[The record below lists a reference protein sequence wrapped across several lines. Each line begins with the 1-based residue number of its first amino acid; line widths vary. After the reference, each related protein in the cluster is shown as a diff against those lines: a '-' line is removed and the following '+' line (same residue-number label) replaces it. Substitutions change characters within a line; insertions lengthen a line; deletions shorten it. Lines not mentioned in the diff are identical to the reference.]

1 MDCARSE
8 SEQIGVAARAD
19 GTHMRGGGALEG
31 AMPSSSAHAASIG
44 AIKNGVIQRSAR
56 GTKMPEAR
64 ASWA

>member
-8 SEQIGVAARAD
+8 SEQTGVAARAD

-44 AIKNGVIQRSAR
+44 AIKNGVIQFGAR
-56 GTKMPEAR
+56 TKMPEAR
-64 ASWA
+64 RASNS